1 MPSASAPAPLVGPGR
16 WSLGVRHIAEP
27 RFVNGRMGHVDVNSG
42 RGARVSPTP
51 CPAYG
56 PMTDALPRQWQ
67 NGTAGCDFA
76 PFWFRP
82 TRDREV
88 RACQW
93 HDGARECQSWDR
105 GRRANRDA
113 ALDTGKPPIG
123 AWSHRPV
130 EARWTR
136 GGHLALPDAGRQLVG
151 PGTPARRMRDASSSD
166 AGCQLVGHGMP
177 ARRARDA
184 SSSGTGCDYGS
195 SDASRVRSRSSRW

>member
-42 RGARVSPTP
+42 RSARVSPTP

-123 AWSHRPV
+123 AWSHRPA

-151 PGTPARRMRDASSSD
+151 PGTPARRTWDASSSD
-166 AGCQLVGHGMP
+166 AGCQLVGRGMP
-177 ARRARDA
+177 ARWTRDA
-184 SSSGTGCDYGS
+184 SSSGTGCGYGS